1 MHAHTHTQTSPS
13 QWKATP
19 SFQLL
24 KPRIWLTS
32 LLISLA
38 LIQTI
43 SKPLVL
49 PSEHIQSLAS
59 PNHSAAITSLNFH
72 PLPLSCYIRF
82 LTLAVLQPF
91 AHPLYCPKTVLC
103 NDFPFNLDNLY
114 SKTSN
119 PGVSEHQ
126 LLTWFWFCVPPHA
139 SVFIFLPLSW
149 HLGWVYIR
157 QGTSH
162 HGSFSQISP
171 LPVAPFSHISPL
183 LIPFFSLILL
193 KSNFS
198 VQQNCLNHVGVHPE
212 PTLPV
217 PFTRPNGAF
226 FSNIVLNNF

>member
-1 MHAHTHTQTSPS
+1 MCIYACMHTHTQTSPS

-19 SFQLL
+19 TFQLL

-91 AHPLYCPKTVLC
+91 AHPLWMLQLGYPSAPKTVLC

-126 LLTWFWFCVPPHA
+126 LLT
-139 SVFIFLPLSW
+139 
-149 HLGWVYIR
+149 
-157 QGTSH
+157 
-162 HGSFSQISP
+162 
-171 LPVAPFSHISPL
+171 
-183 LIPFFSLILL
+183 
-193 KSNFS
+193 
-198 VQQNCLNHVGVHPE
+198 
-212 PTLPV
+212 
-217 PFTRPNGAF
+217 
-226 FSNIVLNNF
+226 